1 MIKAISKIRLS
12 QALLHLFLILFLLIN
27 IFPVA
32 WMISCSLKSPT
43 ELFDGTIHII
53 PLRTTLENYRT
64 VFSEYAIFDW
74 IKNSLATTIGITV
87 LTIIVSFLAAFG
99 LSYYKTKLNGF
110 LFYLLYLT
118 MVIPFQVT
126 MIPNYVVVSRMSLMN
141 TWTGVI
147 LPNVCN
153 AAVFFFLY
161 QSVRG
166 VHPAY
171 YEAAKIEGANSFW
184 VMTRVTFGICKGAL
198 AARSILTFIESW
210 NIYFWPMLVLTKP
223 ETRTITVGL
232 KQFLDFEMGNRW
244 GPFLATATIATMPV
258 VLVYLVLQRRIIGAF
273 TSVGIKG

>member
-141 TWTGVI
+141 TWAGVI

>member
-1 MIKAISKIRLS
+1 MKKALKLRPA
-12 QALLHLFLILFLLIN
+12 QAVLHILLILFLLVN
-27 IFPVA
+27 IFPVV
-32 WMISCSLKSPT
+32 WMISCSFKSPT

-53 PLRTTLENYRT
+53 PRRITMENFHT
-64 VFSEYAIFDW
+64 VFTEYAIFDW
-74 IKNSLATTIGITV
+74 IKNSLATTVGITV

-99 LSYYKTKLNGF
+99 LCYYRTKLNSF

-126 MIPNYVVVSRMSLMN
+126 MIPNYVVISRMSLMN

-258 VLVYLVLQRRIIGAF
+258 VLVYLFLQRRIIGAF